1 MELVQSILTNNPC
14 YRAGK
19 KIAVKGLML
28 HSVGCP
34 QPNAE
39 VFVKKWNNPES
50 SRACVHGFIDGN
62 TGKIYQT
69 LPWDHR
75 AWHCGGGANSTHIG
89 VEMCEPACLRYT
101 GGASFICSDREAA
114 LAVVKRTYEA
124 AVELFAFLCKKY
136 GLDPLAD
143 GVIISHKEGHGRGLA
158 SGHADPDHLW
168 KGLQCGYTM
177 DGFRRD
183 VAAAMGKTAA
193 VPEEKTPVNTNTAP
207 SGGAPSVAGN
217 MTISERGVELI
228 AKYEGCR
235 LEAYRCPAGVWT
247 IGYGH
252 TAGVKQGDTL
262 PSEERAKALLKEDLA
277 KYGNS
282 VNKCVQD
289 GSISFPLNQ
298 NQFDALTSFCYNCG
312 AGNLKKLVT
321 GRDAA
326 TVAAK
331 IPAYNKGG
339 GKVLPGLVRRREEEK
354 NLFLS

>member
-1 MELVQSILTNNPC
+1 M
-14 YRAGK
+14 
-19 KIAVKGLML
+19 
-28 HSVGCP
+28 
-34 QPNAE
+34 
-39 VFVKKWNNPES
+39 
-50 SRACVHGFIDGN
+50 
-62 TGKIYQT
+62 
-69 LPWDHR
+69 
-75 AWHCGGGANSTHIG
+75 
-89 VEMCEPACLRYT
+89 
-101 GGASFICSDREAA
+101 
-114 LAVVKRTYEA
+114 VKRTYEA
-124 AVELFAFLCKKY
+124 A
-136 GLDPLAD
+136 
-143 GVIISHKEGHGRGLA
+143 
-158 SGHADPDHLW
+158 
-168 KGLQCGYTM
+168 
-177 DGFRRD
+177 
-183 VAAAMGKTAA
+183 
-193 VPEEKTPVNTNTAP
+193 
-207 SGGAPSVAGN
+207 
-217 MTISERGVELI
+217 VELI

-282 VNKCVQD
+282 VNKCVRD

-326 TVAAK
+326 AVAAK